1 METQCLSEAPP
12 LARAHEGGQARADVG
27 RVSLWTAPP
36 LRPERRPGASGS
48 AFSRP
53 RHADEGSPVT
63 ARGHWP
69 VALFTYVCQL
79 ICREQTD
86 MLKLSLS
93 HNYGKPMTRT
103 SQLTVLCREAMR
115 RLNSQ
120 PRRNLQVPEKNKQ
133 MLTSPSLPAVRTL
146 SSSTG
151 IRAEASGSTSW
162 TEAFSVHCGT
172 CSPSCLPFSGYTGK
186 SEVLKLR
193 FPGLMG
199 FPRLLCESMAG
210 KM

>member
-1 METQCLSEAPP
+1 MGPMKIFWKEQRDGIPKGEPPTCPEHHLYAERPAAAPALSRAEPSPCRDPRSARGPKRPDRGIRPRPVAMETQCRSEAPP
-12 LARAHEGGQARADVG
+12 LAHAHEGGQARADVG
-27 RVSLWTAPP
+27 RVSPWTAPP

-48 AFSRP
+48 ALSRP

-79 ICREQTD
+79 ISREETD

-120 PRRNLQVPEKNKQ
+120 PVGICKFQ
-133 MLTSPSLPAVRTL
+133 MKTSS
-146 SSSTG
+146 
-151 IRAEASGSTSW
+151 
-162 TEAFSVHCGT
+162 H
-172 CSPSCLPFSGYTGK
+172 
-186 SEVLKLR
+186 
-193 FPGLMG
+193 
-199 FPRLLCESMAG
+199 
-210 KM
+210 